1 MKETCSGYV
10 HPPASVAQLSA
21 QNSLFSG
28 SHIVESSYPQTYRFI
43 LLLKSTAFSFGNYSS
58 SPSDLALTLGLLL
71 WKHSGCSGVTLIS
84 KAAWHIGLMRGVTTP
99 STEVSC
105 CYKDAA
111 SSVSWKLDFK
121 ANVLIPSFP
130 QI

>member
-99 STEVSC
+99 STVSC

-111 SSVSWKLDFK
+111 SSVSWRLDFK